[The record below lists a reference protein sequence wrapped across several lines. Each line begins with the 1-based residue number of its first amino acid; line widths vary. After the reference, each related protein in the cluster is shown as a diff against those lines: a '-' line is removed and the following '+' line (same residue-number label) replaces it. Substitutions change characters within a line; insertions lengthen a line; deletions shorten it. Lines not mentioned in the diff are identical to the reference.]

1 MFVSDIKNKWE
12 GNVRQTIKINSIMK
26 KIIFSLLVFASL
38 IFAGCNSSNKDNHK
52 HTSANTQQSKDDGH
66 NHADGQCSGHG
77 VDDGHAHSTETHT
90 EDDGHNHADGQC
102 NGHGVDDGHGHTA
115 EAHSEDDGHGH
126 GKSCGDEIAF
136 TKKQAT
142 AAGLKTETTKPASF
156 SHVIK
161 TSGQIQAPQ
170 GDEVTIV
177 ATTSGVVSFTNPS
190 ITDGTAVRSGESV
203 AHISAK
209 NLQDGDP
216 VLRAKIAF
224 ETAEKEYKRAE
235 SLVADKIISAKQFE
249 QARLEYENA
258 KNVYQSQAGNVS
270 SRGVSVNSPING
282 YIKNRLVAQGEYV
295 SVGQPIATVAQNKRL
310 QLRAEVSEN
319 NFKHL
324 RSISSANFKTAYDDT
339 FYKMSELNGKLLSY
353 GKTSNNNS
361 FYIPVTFEFDNVG
374 DIIPGSFTEVY
385 LLSQPRENVISLPTT
400 ALTEEQGLHF
410 VYIQVEPEA
419 FVKQEVKIGQS
430 NGERTEILTGL
441 NGGEKVVVN
450 GVMQVKL
457 AAVSGAI
464 PHGHE
469 H

>member
-1 MFVSDIKNKWE
+1 M
-12 GNVRQTIKINSIMK
+12 
-26 KIIFSLLVFASL
+26 A
-38 IFAGCNSSNKDNHK
+38 
-52 HTSANTQQSKDDGH
+52 
-66 NHADGQCSGHG
+66 
-77 VDDGHAHSTETHT
+77 
-90 EDDGHNHADGQC
+90 
-102 NGHGVDDGHGHTA
+102 
-115 EAHSEDDGHGH
+115 
-126 GKSCGDEIAF
+126 
-136 TKKQAT
+136 
-142 AAGLKTETTKPASF
+142 
-156 SHVIK
+156 
-161 TSGQIQAPQ
+161 
-170 GDEVTIV
+170 
-177 ATTSGVVSFTNPS
+177 
-190 ITDGTAVRSGESV
+190 
-203 AHISAK
+203 
-209 NLQDGDP
+209 QD
-216 VLRAKIAF
+216 
-224 ETAEKEYKRAE
+224 
-235 SLVADKIISAKQFE
+235 
-249 QARLEYENA
+249 
-258 KNVYQSQAGNVS
+258 
-270 SRGVSVNSPING
+270 
-282 YIKNRLVAQGEYV
+282 EYV

-324 RSISSANFKTAYDDT
+324 RSISSANFKTSYDDT